1 MGKLQFACL
10 VFLILLA
17 RLAPAQVPTV
27 HEGELALGFANSR
40 ASQTTTWYVDYV
52 EHAGEPAFRILA
64 HHFHAECTG
73 YLYIGKTKIAYVP
86 AFTPGQKD
94 AFQIARS
101 ELKGAS
107 PRYSGFSFT
116 VGAKAQ
122 QFAFLSEPA
131 HRSASAAQDSRE
143 QLMLFVSL
151 MMSDFDLAQSQF
163 GRIVAGW
170 QQVFSPV
177 GAPNQPPGAAGIR
190 VLSPR
195 GAAEGKVVD
204 STRDSLA
211 VIGVVAQPTPV
222 RGVLM
227 NGQPI
232 PTRQISTN
240 IVEFQSAPVQ
250 LQSTETAVNLVGI
263 CDSGQSQLMFNVR
276 KPGITFATT
285 PLRTPDATADVKGTL
300 TGYGEIERVELDG
313 KTATLTRNPDN
324 SVEFEVS
331 DTPVDLGK
339 NTLAGTIF
347 GADGARHSFSVVV
360 ERRPRLT
367 LDFVRRAI
375 PTLSRT
381 RLLELLDVYGVDF
394 QLDEGNTKQLRAAG
408 ADQSLLDAIGEAA
421 H

>member
-1 MGKLQFACL
+1 
-10 VFLILLA
+10 
-17 RLAPAQVPTV
+17 
-27 HEGELALGFANSR
+27 
-40 ASQTTTWYVDYV
+40 
-52 EHAGEPAFRILA
+52 
-64 HHFHAECTG
+64 
-73 YLYIGKTKIAYVP
+73 
-86 AFTPGQKD
+86 
-94 AFQIARS
+94 
-101 ELKGAS
+101 
-107 PRYSGFSFT
+107 
-116 VGAKAQ
+116 
-122 QFAFLSEPA
+122 
-131 HRSASAAQDSRE
+131 
-143 QLMLFVSL
+143 MLFVSL

-170 QQVFSPV
+170 QQAVSPA
-177 GAPNQPPGAAGIR
+177 GAPNQPPGVAGIR
-190 VLSPR
+190 VFSPR

-232 PTRQISTN
+232 PTRQISMN
-240 IVEFQSAPVQ
+240 IVEFQSAPLQ

-263 CDSGQSQLMFNVR
+263 GDSGQSQLMFSVR

-313 KTATLTRNPDN
+313 KAATLTRNPDN
-324 SVEFEVS
+324 SVQFEV
-331 DTPVDLGK
+331 PVDLGK

-347 GADGARHSFSVVV
+347 GADGSRHSFSVVV

-394 QLDEGNTKQLRAAG
+394 QLDEGTTKQLHAAG

>member
-1 MGKLQFACL
+1 MGKLQFTCS
-10 VFLILLA
+10 VFLILLT
-17 RLAPAQVPTV
+17 RLAPAQVPTA
-27 HEGELALGFANSR
+27 HDGELALGFAHSR
-40 ASQTTTWYVDYV
+40 AGQTSTWFVDYV
-52 EHAGEPAFRILA
+52 EHAGEPAFRISV
-64 HHFHAECTG
+64 HHFHADCAG
-73 YLYIGKTKIAYVP
+73 YLYIGKTKIAYTP

-94 AFQIARS
+94 AFQVARRD
-101 ELKGAS
+101 LNGAS

-116 VGAKAQ
+116 VAGKAQ

-131 HRSASAAQDSRE
+131 NRAASAPDSRE

-151 MMSDFDLAQSQF
+151 MMSDFDLAQGEF

-170 QQVFSPV
+170 QQAFSPS
-177 GAPNQPPGAAGIR
+177 GAPNQPPGVAAIR
-190 VLSPR
+190 VFSPR
-195 GAAEGKVVD
+195 GAAEGKQVD

-211 VIGVVAQPTPV
+211 VLGVVAQPTPV

-232 PTRQISTN
+232 PTRQISLN
-240 IVEFQSAPVQ
+240 IVEFQSAPVP
-250 LQSTETAVNLVGI
+250 LQSAATAVNLLSI
-263 CDSGQSQLMFNVR
+263 CDSGQSQLMFTVR
-276 KPGITFATT
+276 KPTITFATT

-313 KTATLTRNPDN
+313 KAATLTRNTDN
-324 SVEFEVS
+324 SVGFEAPGI
-331 DTPVDLGK
+331 PVELGK
-339 NTLAGTIF
+339 NTLLGTIAS
-347 GADGARHSFSVVV
+347 ADGARHSFSVVV

-381 RLLELLDVYGVDF
+381 RLLELLDEYGVDF
-394 QLDEGNTKQLRAAG
+394 QLDEGTTKQLRAAG
-408 ADQSLLDAIGEAA
+408 ADQSVLEAIGEAA